1 MGTHSLLGI
10 FFKLALLKITRFY
23 GKIILGDVPIMNSIM
38 LGNKIRDLREEKNL
52 SQDELS
58 ERISLSVNAISNIE
72 GGKSSP
78 NLRTIISIATE
89 LGSSI
94 DFLVS
99 EEVSKT
105 KNTYINEILIR
116 LSKMDELEVRHIYK
130 YISLWN
136 ESKAEMENN
145 KR

>member
-10 FFKLALLKITRFY
+10 FSKLALLKITRFY

-38 LGNKIRDLREEKNL
+38 LGNKIRNLREEKNL

-89 LGSSI
+89 LGSLI

-136 ESKAEMENN
+136 ESKAEIENN

>member
-1 MGTHSLLGI
+1 MGTNSLLGI
-10 FFKLALLKITRFY
+10 FSKSALLKTTQIC

-78 NLRTIISIATE
+78 NLRTIVSIATE
-89 LGSSI
+89 LESSI

-99 EEVSKT
+99 EEISKS
-105 KNTYINEILIR
+105 KNTYINEILIK
-116 LSKMDELEVRHIYK
+116 LSKMDELEIRHIYK

-136 ESKAEMENN
+136 ESKAEREND

>member
-1 MGTHSLLGI
+1 
-10 FFKLALLKITRFY
+10 
-23 GKIILGDVPIMNSIM
+23 MNSII

-58 ERISLSVNAISNIE
+58 ERVSLSVNAISNIE

-78 NLRTIISIATE
+78 NLRTIVSIAAE
-89 LGSSI
+89 LESSI

-99 EEVSKT
+99 EEISKT

-116 LSKMDELEVRHIYK
+116 LNKMDEFEVRHIYK

-136 ESKAEMENN
+136 ESKVERENN